1 MTLDRD
7 EAAASLSDIASV
19 ERRTREAVVY
29 ARSSTIL
36 ILWGVLCVLGYVF
49 QYFQPQ
55 EARPAWISV
64 GILGFVGTF
73 VSGHWRR
80 RSQHGSTIAQPLL
93 YAQLALVGYGL
104 ILLVLLWPVAPRQL
118 SAFWPTLIML
128 GFVLSGLWLGR
139 FFILCG
145 LSVTALTVAGYF
157 WSGGWFPLWM
167 AAVNGGGLLLG
178 GLWLRRLR

>member
-29 ARSSTIL
+29 ARSSAVL
-36 ILWGVLCVLGYVF
+36 ILWGVLCVLGYGF
-49 QYFQPQ
+49 QYFRPH
-55 EARPAWISV
+55 EARPAWITV

-80 RSQHGSTIAQPLL
+80 SHHRSTITQPLL

-128 GFVLSGLWLGR
+128 GFVLMGLWLGR

-145 LSVTALTVAGYF
+145 LAVTALTLAGYF
-157 WSGGWFPLWM
+157 WSGAWFPLWM
-167 AAVNGGGLLLG
+167 TVVNGGGLLAG

>member
-19 ERRTREAVVY
+19 ERRTRETVVY

-49 QYFQPQ
+49 QYVDPHD
-55 EARPAWISV
+55 ARSAWIAAGV
-64 GILGFVGTF
+64 LGVTGTF
-73 VSGHWRR
+73 AAGQWRR
-80 RSQHGSTIAQPLL
+80 GSERRSLAQPMF
-93 YAQLALVGYGL
+93 YAQLALIGYGL
-104 ILLVLLWPVAPRQL
+104 VLLVLLWPVDARQL

-128 GFVLSGLWLGR
+128 GFVLMGLWLGR

-145 LSVTALTVAGYF
+145 LAVTALTLVGYF
-157 WSGGWFPLWM
+157 WSGAWFPLWM
-167 AAVNGGGLLLG
+167 AVIDGGGLLAG

>member
-19 ERRTREAVVY
+19 ERRTREAVAY

-49 QYFQPQ
+49 QYFRPL
-55 EARPAWISV
+55 EARPAWIAV
-64 GILGFVGTF
+64 AIAGFLGTF
-73 VSGHWRR
+73 ISGHWRR
-80 RSQHGSTIAQPLL
+80 SRHRSAIGQSLL

-128 GFVLSGLWLGR
+128 GFVLAGLWLGR

-145 LSVTALTVAGYF
+145 LAVTALTLAGYF
-157 WSGGWFPLWM
+157 WSGAWFPLWM

>member
-19 ERRTREAVVY
+19 ERRTRETVVY

-49 QYFQPQ
+49 QYLDPND
-55 EARPAWISV
+55 ARPAWIAAGVV
-64 GILGFVGTF
+64 GVAGTF
-73 VSGHWRR
+73 VAGQWRR
-80 RSQHGSTIAQPLL
+80 GPERRTLAQPMF
-93 YAQLALVGYGL
+93 YGQLAIIGYGL
-104 ILLVLLWPVAPRQL
+104 VLLALLWPISGRQL

-128 GFVLSGLWLGR
+128 GFVLTGLWLGR
-139 FFILCG
+139 FFMLCG
-145 LSVTALTVAGYF
+145 LVVTALTLIGYF
-157 WSGGWFPLWM
+157 WSGAWFPLWM
-167 AAVNGGGLLLG
+167 AAVDGGGLLAG

>member
-7 EAAASLSDIASV
+7 QAAASLSDIASV
-19 ERRTREAVVY
+19 ERRTREAVAY

-49 QYFQPQ
+49 QYFQPH
-55 EARPAWISV
+55 EAQPGWIAV
-64 GILGFVGTF
+64 AVAGFVGTF
-73 VSGHWRR
+73 ISGHWRR
-80 RSQHGSTIAQPLL
+80 SQRSSTIGQPLL
-93 YAQLALVGYGL
+93 YAQLAFVGYGL
-104 ILLVLLWPVAPRQL
+104 VLLVLLWPVAPRQL

-128 GFVLSGLWLGR
+128 GFVLMGLWLGR

-145 LSVTALTVAGYF
+145 LTVTALTIAGYF
-157 WSGGWFPLWM
+157 WSGAWFPLWM